1 MPSPISESV
10 LSKHKQIRNLVFVEL
25 SMCTQSIRLL
35 QFDQPTWRYTRIVF
49 RKFDF
54 EIIFYS
60 KKNFWLVKKRLFQYL
75 KRKYFNLV
83 IFKQFAV
90 KMIIDTSQWAFISAK
105 LYYQRLKRIT
115 ESAKQNF
122 FLSLHSH
129 RNVQTHSRLFWHAQS
144 SLAFFGLSLSLT
156 ILIHSFFFVDG
167 AFLHSLLLTALIST
181 SPCCPSAWEIKI
193 KFVTFFY
200 INQVFLLRLKLL
212 HTFLS

>member
-1 MPSPISESV
+1 
-10 LSKHKQIRNLVFVEL
+10 
-25 SMCTQSIRLL
+25 
-35 QFDQPTWRYTRIVF
+35 
-49 RKFDF
+49 
-54 EIIFYS
+54 
-60 KKNFWLVKKRLFQYL
+60 
-75 KRKYFNLV
+75 
-83 IFKQFAV
+83 
-90 KMIIDTSQWAFISAK
+90 MIIDTSQWAFISAK

-181 SPCCPSAWEIKI
+181 SPYCPSAWEIKI

-200 INQVFLLRLKLL
+200 INQVFLLRLKIVTHFLKLVKLPKYLNYKKYFNFAFHDSTIITIGWKIFRRFKLVFFLL
-212 HTFLS
+212 KESIVNKTIFL